1 MSEPWTHHTTRVNGF
16 LMHYVIAG
24 SGYPLVFLH
33 GWPQSWYEWRHI
45 IPALT
50 ERFTVI
56 APDLRGLGDS
66 DRPMTGYDK
75 RTLASDV
82 YELVKSLGFSKIGL
96 TGHDWGGAVAYY
108 LAYDHPEMV
117 ERLMILDM
125 IPGLGRTGDK
135 MDIPTARRLWH
146 VFFHGGIPDLA
157 EKLVSANIKGYLSY
171 FYTSSAYNY
180 SPAVF
185 SEADIAEYVRA
196 YSQPGALRAGFQY
209 YRAGLQEDL
218 DNLASCTRKLAMPVL
233 AWGGESFLGNI
244 VPAWQAV
251 AETTVQGGEVKQCGH
266 FVAEEKPEF
275 VIQQAKEFFS
285 SLRTK
290 EE

>member
-1 MSEPWTHHTTRVNGF
+1 MSELWTHHTARVNGF

-33 GWPQSWYEWRHI
+33 GWPQSWYEWRKI
-45 IPALT
+45 IPALA

-66 DRPMTGYDK
+66 DRPLIGYDK

-82 YELVKSLGFSKIGL
+82 YELVKSLGFTKIGL

-108 LAYDHPEMV
+108 FAYDHPEMI

-125 IPGLGRTGDK
+125 IPGLGRAGDK
-135 MDIPTARRLWH
+135 MDIRAAQRLWH

-157 EKLVSANIKGYLSY
+157 EKLVSPNVKEYLSY
-171 FYTSSAYNY
+171 FYTSPAYNY
-180 SPAVF
+180 SPAIF
-185 SEADIAEYVRA
+185 SEEDIAEYVRV

-209 YRAGLQEDL
+209 YRTGLQEDL
-218 DNLASCTRKLAMPVL
+218 DNLASCTNKLTMPVL

-244 VPAWQAV
+244 VPAWQGV
-251 AETTVQGGEVKQCGH
+251 AETVQGGEVKQCGH

-285 SLRTK
+285 SLRT
-290 EE
+290 

>member
-1 MSEPWTHHTTRVNGF
+1 MSELWTHHTARVNGF

-33 GWPQSWYEWRHI
+33 GWPQSWYEWRKI
-45 IPALT
+45 IPALA

-66 DRPMTGYDK
+66 DRPLIGYDK

-82 YELVKSLGFSKIGL
+82 YELVKSLGFTKIGL

-108 LAYDHPEMV
+108 FAYDHPEMI

-125 IPGLGRTGDK
+125 ISGLGRAGDK
-135 MDIPTARRLWH
+135 MDIRAAQRLWH

-157 EKLVSANIKGYLSY
+157 EKLVSPNVKEYLSY
-171 FYTSSAYNY
+171 FYTSPAYNY
-180 SPAVF
+180 SPAIF
-185 SEADIAEYVRA
+185 SEEDIAEYVRV

-209 YRAGLQEDL
+209 YRTGLQEDL
-218 DNLASCTRKLAMPVL
+218 DNLASCTNKLTMPVL

-244 VPAWQAV
+244 VPAWQGV
-251 AETTVQGGEVKQCGH
+251 AETVQGGEVKQCGH

-285 SLRTK
+285 SLRT
-290 EE
+290 

>member
-1 MSEPWTHHTTRVNGF
+1 MSEQWTHHTARVNGF

-33 GWPQSWYEWRHI
+33 GWPQSWYEWRKI
-45 IPALT
+45 IPALA

-66 DRPMTGYDK
+66 DRPLIGYDK

-82 YELVKSLGFSKIGL
+82 YELVKSLGFTKIGL
-96 TGHDWGGAVAYY
+96 TGHDWGGGVAYY
-108 LAYDHPEMV
+108 FAYDHPEMI

-135 MDIPTARRLWH
+135 MDIRAAQRLWH

-157 EKLVSANIKGYLSY
+157 EKLVSANVKGYLSY
-171 FYTSSAYNY
+171 FYTSPAYNY
-180 SPAVF
+180 SPAIF
-185 SEADIAEYVRA
+185 SEEDIIEYVRV

-209 YRAGLQEDL
+209 YRTGLQEDL
-218 DNLASCTRKLAMPVL
+218 DNLASCTNKLTMPVL

-244 VPAWQAV
+244 VPAWQGV
-251 AETTVQGGEVKQCGH
+251 AETVQGGEVKQCGH

-285 SLRTK
+285 SLRA
-290 EE
+290 